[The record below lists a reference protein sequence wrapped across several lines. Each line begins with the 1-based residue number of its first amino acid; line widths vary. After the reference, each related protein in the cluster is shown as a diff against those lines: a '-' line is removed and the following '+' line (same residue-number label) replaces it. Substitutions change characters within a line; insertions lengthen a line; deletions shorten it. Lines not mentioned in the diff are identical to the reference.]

1 MKKVFKTI
9 GIVVWVLL
17 LIFFGWLAFN
27 YLYNENTIEKYEE
40 HDYSQDVELLTNTSL
55 LESYI
60 PYYNNGNIHY
70 QQGEFEEAKAD
81 YLEALEH
88 NPPHQDE
95 ECDIRVN
102 LALAI
107 IATLPEDYDAPEN
120 VEASIATLEEAKQY
134 LLEEDCAKDDGQG
147 HDKDAQKL
155 KDEIDKLIE
164 QLKQQDDGGGSDNT
178 DTPTSPNDKPESE
191 DEEEEIKEELME
203 IQQNSI
209 QEREEEL
216 ELYEEIDTNGNYDW
230 DAEIW

>member
-17 LIFFGWLAFN
+17 FIFFGWLAFN
-27 YLYNENTIEKYEE
+27 YLYNENTIEKYEK
-40 HDYSQDVELLTNTSL
+40 HDYSQNDELLTNTSAF
-55 LESYI
+55 EAYI

-70 QQGEFEEAKAD
+70 QQGRFEEAKED
-81 YLEALEH
+81 YLQALEH
-88 NPPHQDE
+88 NPPHEDQ

-107 IATLPEDYDAPEN
+107 IATLPEDYAAPEN
-120 VEASIATLEEAKQY
+120 VQASIATLEEAKQY
-134 LLEEDCAKDDGQG
+134 LLEEDCAMDNGQG
-147 HDKDAQKL
+147 HDKEAQKL

-164 QLKQQDDGGGSDNT
+164 QLKNQNPSPET
-178 DTPTSPNDKPESE
+178 PDTPDSPGEKPEPE
-191 DEEEEIKEELME
+191 DEEDEIKEQLME

-216 ELYEEIDTNGNYDW
+216 ELYEEIDTNGYDW
-230 DAEIW
+230 DGEIW

>member
-1 MKKVFKTI
+1 MKRFLKTT

-17 LIFFGWLAFN
+17 LLFCGWLTFN
-27 YLYNENTIEKYEE
+27 YIYNEKTIEKYEA
-40 HDYSQDVELLTNTSL
+40 HDYSRDVELLTNTSL
-55 LESYI
+55 FQSYI

-70 QQGEFEEAKAD
+70 QQGEYEEAKAD

-88 NPPHQDE
+88 NPPHEDA

-107 IATLPEDYDAPEN
+107 IATLPEDYAEPSN

-134 LLEEDCAKDDGQG
+134 LLDEECAKDDGKG
-147 HDKDAQKL
+147 HDKEAQKL

-164 QLKQQDDGGGSDNT
+164 ELKNQNNNGTPPPEPQPDVTIPDDG
-178 DTPTSPNDKPESE
+178 E
-191 DEEEEIKEELME
+191 DDIREQLIE
-203 IQQNSI
+203 IQHNSI

-216 ELYEEIDTNGNYDW
+216 ELYEEIDTNSTYDW
-230 DAEIW
+230 NSPIW